1 MNLQGSRSCVMGRFE
16 PGALYSRRRV
26 YNKAGS
32 TPLWR
37 ISKGISFQSPYSE
50 QVGTGILEVSSLIA
64 SVNKSSDAEE
74 Q

>member
-1 MNLQGSRSCVMGRFE
+1 MGRFE
-16 PGALYSRRRV
+16 PGALNSRRRV

-32 TPLWR
+32 TPLWC
-37 ISKGISFQSPYSE
+37 ISKGISSQSHSE